1 MIGRLISFLLG
12 VLVGAI
18 AVFFFVKIGPPGPQT
33 VPGPAVTPQA
43 PAAVTTPAEQAR
55 IEPPRVE
62 APAQSA
68 LPSVATSSSSEQ
80 LVMPVKGIAPGQLT
94 DTYSQKRGSDRIHE
108 ALDIMAP
115 RGTEVVAAVDG
126 KIVKLFNSKPG
137 GLTIYQFDR
146 DARYAYYYAHLDRY
160 AHGIV
165 EGKEVVRGE
174 LLGYVGTTGN
184 ADPSAPHLH
193 FAIFEL
199 GAEKRWWE
207 GRPINPYPLL
217 SGANAPVG
225 P

>member
-12 VLVGAI
+12 VLVGAV
-18 AVFFFVKIGPPGPQT
+18 AVFFFVKISPGPQT
-33 VPGPAVTPQA
+33 AARPAATPQA
-43 PAAVTTPAEQAR
+43 PPVVSTPAQPAR

-62 APAQSA
+62 APAQVE
-68 LPSVATSSSSEQ
+68 LPSAPTSSSSEQ
-80 LVMPVKGIAPGQLT
+80 LVMPVRGITPAQLT
-94 DTYSQKRGSDRIHE
+94 DTYTQKRGSDRIHE

-115 RGTEVVAAVDG
+115 RGTDVVAAVDG

-160 AHGIV
+160 ADGIV
-165 EGKEVVRGE
+165 EGKDVVRGE

-184 ADPSAPHLH
+184 ADPAAPHLH

-217 SGANAPVG
+217 IGAGAP
-225 P
+225 